1 MPVLGPLDNLNL
13 RSIRCRQLAIT
24 SNHCICILQIKTQRA
39 GRTWSVALETNSKA
53 VSPKD
58 GSSRI
63 IRRRNACELESKSTH
78 EKVDR
83 LLERLAR
90 QDHFRTRRPGQ
101 RAVFRVRSMAPVRP
115 RLNGI
120 DYDHAHPVIMENQ
133 ENLSFSHRQAAFG
146 FSS

>member
-53 VSPKD
+53 VSPK
-58 GSSRI
+58 
-63 IRRRNACELESKSTH
+63 STH

-83 LLERLAR
+83 LLEQLAR